1 MNTQY
6 ITTPIYY
13 VNDRPHLG
21 HFYTTVAA
29 DILARW
35 GRVMGRRV
43 KFVTGTD
50 EHGAKVAQSAES
62 HGMTPQAYVDKMAQF
77 FKEMV
82 VYSGSQPDDF
92 IRTTEPRHIKA
103 AQALWEKLEATG
115 NIYLGAYK
123 GWYATRDEAFY
134 PEKELIDS
142 PQGKIAPTGAPVEWV
157 EESCYFFRLSQ
168 WQQPLLEYYQQAGVV
183 APESRLNET
192 VRFVEGGLEDLA
204 ISRSRLKWGVP
215 VPGVPDHVMYVWID
229 ALTNYIT
236 VLGYPEH
243 TKEMKEFWPQS
254 LHLVGKDILRF
265 HTVYW
270 PAFLMAAELSPP
282 KRVFAH
288 GWWTREGQKMSKSL
302 GNVLDPQKLVEQYGV
317 DQMRYFLFRQVRFGQ
332 DGDFSE
338 HSFIQCVNGELAGGL
353 GNLLHRTITLVHRYL
368 GGNLPLS
375 VTPQT
380 VKGAQEPHVISHS
393 VDDAK
398 GESVRQWAPTMQ
410 AILQEM
416 MEQQDFFS
424 YLEEITRGIHLGNQ
438 YITQL
443 APWDL
448 AKKGPGTPEWEH
460 MLVGLGH
467 ILHLL
472 RDMAIFLYPFMPDS
486 CRRVMAQL
494 GQKEKEILWSDM
506 GSPMEGGISVPPP
519 SPLFA
524 KIEDI
529 PSEKA

>member
-1 MNTQY
+1 MAAEY

-35 GRVMGRRV
+35 ARMRGKKV

-50 EHGAKVAQSAES
+50 EHGAKVAQSAEAQ
-62 HGMTPQAYVDKMAQF
+62 GMDSQAYVDKMSDF
-77 FKEMV
+77 FREMV
-82 VYSGSQPDDF
+82 VYAGCTPDDF

-142 PQGKIAPTGAPVEWV
+142 DQGKLAPTGAPVEWV
-157 EESCYFFRLSQ
+157 EEPCYFFRLSR
-168 WQQPLLEYYQQAGVV
+168 WQKPLLDYYGQPDVI
-183 APESRLNET
+183 APESRRNET
-192 VRFVEGGLEDLA
+192 IRFVESGLEDLA
-204 ISRSRLKWGVP
+204 ISRSRLQWGIP
-215 VPGVPDHVMYVWID
+215 VPGVADHVMYVWID
-229 ALTNYIT
+229 ALTNYLT
-236 VLGYPEH
+236 VLGYPQD
-243 TKEMKEFWPQS
+243 TQEMKEFWPHS

-282 KRVFAH
+282 RRVFAH

-302 GNVLDPQKLVEQYGV
+302 GNVLDPKELVVQYGV
-317 DQMRYFLFRQVRFGQ
+317 DPVRYFLFRQVRFGH

-338 HSFIQCVNGELAGGL
+338 KTLVQCINGELAGGL
-353 GNLLHRTITLVHRYL
+353 GNLLHRTLTLVHRHL
-368 GGNLPLS
+368 AGC
-375 VTPQT
+375 TPVIAGSPRSQQDSSP
-380 VKGAQEPHVISHS
+380 VSDELRGEKVRSWAQWCQKELEHLI
-393 VDDAK
+393 
-398 GESVRQWAPTMQ
+398 Q
-410 AILQEM
+410 
-416 MEQQDFFS
+416 QQDFFS
-424 YLEEITRGIHLGNQ
+424 YLERVAQGIHLGNQ

-448 AKKGPGTPEWEH
+448 AKKGPGTPEWDQMIEGLNSILY
-460 MLVGLGH
+460 LVRDIA
-467 ILHLL
+467 IL
-472 RDMAIFLYPFMPDS
+472 LYPFMPHS
-486 CRRVMAQL
+486 CVRLMAQL
-494 GQKEKEILWSDM
+494 GQKEQAPLWEDI
-506 GSPMEGGISVPPP
+506 GSSIQGGMPLPKP
-519 SPLFA
+519 SPVFA
-524 KIEDI
+524 KIDFSPVE
-529 PSEKA
+529 E